1 MNSVKINYRREILD
15 TIGNQFVVFK
25 LEGYFNIYVQFE
37 ERRIKKIE
45 ENGRT
50 DRKLNLFNFF
60 SFLILGTILL
70 IYLFFKLSF
79 HFSFNSIHNQ
89 YNVSF
94 SGIVLRINNKMFVE
108 SFLTFAF
115 PSYSRFLILLCCSI
129 FLHMYVFST

>member
-1 MNSVKINYRREILD
+1 MNSVKINYRREISD
-15 TIGNQFVVFK
+15 TIGNQFVVLK
-25 LEGYFNIYVQFE
+25 LEGYFNIYV
-37 ERRIKKIE
+37 RRVKNEKDR
-45 ENGRT
+45 NGRT
-50 DRKLNLFNFF
+50 DRKLNLLNFF

-89 YNVSF
+89 YNISF